1 MEICG
6 YAPVPYFLSNISM
19 TSHSHLHLRILRYL
33 RIMMQHLH
41 LKSLIYY
48 CATTL
53 LISEVSAQIN
63 VRHSLIQSWR
73 TQLWCCIK
81 FPMYLYLYRSINTT
95 ALSGIMG
102 LLADIP
108 LQNHVYINVLFNSE
122 TLCSSPNFNTQTH
135 IRHPPPLSADVGWPK
150 KIVRIS
156 DVGRRRLSM
165 KSKRLSASALPWL
178 M

>member
-19 TSHSHLHLRILRYL
+19 TSHSHLHLRILQYL

-63 VRHSLIQSWR
+63 VRHSLIQSWH

-102 LLADIP
+102 LLANIP
-108 LQNHVYINVLFNSE
+108 LQNHVYINVLFISE
-122 TLCSSPNFNTQTH
+122 TLSSSPNFNTQTH
-135 IRHPPPLSADVGWPK
+135 IQHPPLLSADVSWPK

-156 DVGRRRLSM
+156 DVSRCWLSM